1 MTYQPPLR
9 GLEDVFRSDLP
20 VQNTELMHF
29 PDVGSDTLKHHGKL
43 IGRAGE
49 LLVESV
55 LLRMGLPSISPAEF
69 MPVDFFVFHTNDI
82 LRVQVKTAARAK
94 SGSYQF
100 NISHGYHRSPRG
112 VRRYAET
119 DFDLLALVG
128 LQDNVVKFSADRK
141 RSQSI
146 GMDEVDRLRRCP
158 GKSLERALDALGVVQ
173 AGVPAVGPTLNC
185 H

>member
-1 MTYQPPLR
+1 MTHQPPLR
-9 GLEDVFRSDLP
+9 GLEDVFRPDLP
-20 VQNTELMHF
+20 VHNTELMHF
-29 PDVGSDTLKHHGKL
+29 PNVGSDTLKHHGKQ

-49 LLVESV
+49 LLVESI
-55 LLRMGLPSISPAEF
+55 LLRMGLPSVSPAEF
-69 MPVDFFVFHTNDI
+69 MPVDFFVFHEIGI

-94 SGSYQF
+94 NGCYQF

-128 LQDNVVKFSADRK
+128 LQDNVVKFSSDRR

-146 GMDEVDRLRRCP
+146 GVDEVDRLRRRP
-158 GKSLERALDALGVVQ
+158 GESFEQALDALGVVQ
-173 AGVPAVGPTLNC
+173 TRDPAVAPMQFC
-185 H
+185 Y